1 MWNKVVPCNDD
12 DDDSLFDSVLFC
24 LVHIYRVFR
33 INNYNSICET
43 SLIGFVMFPVKQ
55 IWLISEGYWLFCFF
69 VPEDFCPSFWIGSAF
84 CERGLLLLDA
94 FPSDRSAFVEHFVR
108 WQLQA
113 LMGFRH
119 CCCCLQ
125 VLQDIVV
132 EEMGVRRCCCL
143 LVLQDMSSRGFL
155 AKNVVLL
162 KKGAVDLAII
172 DLNSTHPY
180 LIWGPGRHRTIT
192 IHLF

>member
-24 LVHIYRVFR
+24 LVYIYRVFR
-33 INNYNSICET
+33 TNNYNLICET
-43 SLIGFVMFPVKQ
+43 SIIGFVMFPVKQ

-69 VPEDFCPSFWIGSAF
+69 LPEDFCPSFWIGSAF

-113 LMGFRH
+113 L
-119 CCCCLQ
+119 
-125 VLQDIVV
+125 
-132 EEMGVRRCCCL
+132 MGVRRCCCL